1 MLAKFNLQA
10 SGHDKMKSVGFLDTE
25 NEANNYAVSVIIKR
39 IFPFPYWSMLNAEIS
54 AFKCNYDCNISD
66 PAFFM
71 LICHS
76 VPLERNIFH

>member
-39 IFPFPYWSMLNAEIS
+39 IFPFPY
-54 AFKCNYDCNISD
+54 
-66 PAFFM
+66 
-71 LICHS
+71 
-76 VPLERNIFH
+76 